1 MPGKKV
7 LIVGGGMVGCEI
19 ASFLGEQ
26 EHDVTVIEFRDQVG
40 ADVIKE
46 HKLYLMKDFEE
57 YKIGQITGAKVCRFY
72 EDGVEYETADGEK
85 HETRGYDTVVLSMG
99 YRNYNPFADRL
110 EELGK
115 ETYVVGDAI
124 RARRALDATA
134 EAYEAAMKL

>member
-1 MPGKKV
+1 MRP
-7 LIVGGGMVGCEI
+7 
-19 ASFLGEQ
+19 
-26 EHDVTVIEFRDQVG
+26 
-40 ADVIKE
+40 
-46 HKLYLMKDFEE
+46 
-57 YKIGQITGAKVCRFY
+57 
-72 EDGVEYETADGEK
+72 ADGEK